1 MLSVFPDL
9 LAFGLFAPFLLRAT
23 LGLVFISFGKFKLGR
38 GRAEK
43 TAFFES
49 LGWKPGSYVA
59 ATLGI
64 IELAVGIL
72 LLIGLYTQLAALAAV
87 LILLIALILKRK
99 TASGI
104 ESGTGFLTLLFIIAL
119 SLLVSGAGFFAFDF
133 PL

>member
-38 GRAEK
+38 GRTEK

-64 IELAVGIL
+64 IEIAVGVL
-72 LLIGLYTQLAALAAV
+72 LLIGLYTQIAALVAAIIS
-87 LILLIALILKRK
+87 LGALILKRK
-99 TASGI
+99 TTNGI
-104 ESGTGFLTLLFIIAL
+104 ESSSGFLTLLCIISL